1 MVNNIVVTHNGEE
14 FSYSSTNG
22 AGEWISV
29 SGANPTTKEVGA
41 TLEKVA
47 VESGVSPD
55 LFSRVYGSDAAN
67 KISVEKPL
75 SKIKI
80 FE

>member
-1 MVNNIVVTHNGEE
+1 MVDNIVVTHNGEE

-22 AGEWISV
+22 TGEWISV
-29 SGANPTTKEVGA
+29 DGANPTTKEVGVA
-41 TLEKVA
+41 LEKVA
-47 VESGVSPD
+47 VESGVSPG
-55 LFSRVYGSDAAN
+55 LFSLVNSSDSAN
-67 KISVEKPL
+67 KISVKKPL